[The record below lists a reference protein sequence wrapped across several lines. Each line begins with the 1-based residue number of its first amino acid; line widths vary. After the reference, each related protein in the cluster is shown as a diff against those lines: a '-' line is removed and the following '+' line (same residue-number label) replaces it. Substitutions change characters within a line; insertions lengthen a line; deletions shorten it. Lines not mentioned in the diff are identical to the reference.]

1 MLGTRYRPSRSP
13 SIMPIVILVL
23 LIVLIAQF
31 GFWDTLSAILG
42 AVAMMILLWALVIAV
57 VVSIFGYV
65 YRRLR

>member
-1 MLGTRYRPSRSP
+1 
-13 SIMPIVILVL
+13 MPIVILVL

-42 AVAMMILLWALVIAV
+42 AMAMMVLLWALVIAV
-57 VVSIFGYV
+57 IVAMFGYV

>member
-1 MLGTRYRPSRSP
+1 MLGTRSQPSRSP
-13 SIMPIVILVL
+13 SVMPIVILVL

>member
-1 MLGTRYRPSRSP
+1 
-13 SIMPIVILVL
+13 MPIVILDL
-23 LIVLIAQF
+23 LIILIAQF

-57 VVSIFGYV
+57 IVTIFSYI